1 MKLTK
6 QITHQFLFLK
16 KDETKGFYRLFQK
29 NRNNFTYNMLQ
40 AIQNQKGKQKVRNI
54 VQDYIFFVSLQRDI
68 VVQKR
73 RNILTMKLLNNEYNL
88 RCIQTVVGICN

>member
-6 QITHQFLFLK
+6 QINHQFLFLK
-16 KDETKGFYRLFQK
+16 KDETKGFYQLFQK